1 MDAPVRV
8 VAPAKVNL
16 FLGVGGTRA
25 DGYHDLS
32 TVIHALELADEVTIE
47 PARSLTVRCSPD
59 LCIPAEHNLAW
70 RAATTLGDALGRV
83 PEVSVTIEK
92 RIPHGA
98 GLGGGSSDA
107 AAVIAGLAVLWD
119 VDPLD
124 PRCLRTAGLL
134 GADVPFFLMGGAA
147 LMRGRGD
154 VFDKHLPAMQTPV
167 VLVKPETSVSTA
179 EAYRAFD
186 AQPMVAGEPDAV
198 VGALKAGDHARL
210 GAALYNNMTGASVGL
225 VPEVGE
231 ALELVTG
238 SEGVS
243 GALVAG
249 SGSAVFGLCADEAD
263 AEQIALIAR
272 DRGFWSAITRLSQ
285 AGVEIVE
292 DWSAR

>member
-16 FLGVGGTRA
+16 FLGVGSTRA
-25 DGYHDLS
+25 DGFHDVS
-32 TVIHALELADEVTIE
+32 TVLHALELADELTIE
-47 PARSLTVRCSPD
+47 PARSLTVRCVPD

-70 RAATTLGDALGRV
+70 RAANTLADALGCV
-83 PEVSVTIEK
+83 PAVSISIEK

-154 VFDKHLPAMQTPV
+154 VFDKHLPAMETPV
-167 VLVKPETSVSTA
+167 VLVKPQAAVSTA
-179 EAYRAFD
+179 EAYRSFD
-186 AQPMVAGEPDAV
+186 AQPVVAGEPDAV
-198 VGALKAGDHARL
+198 MAALKADDEVRL
-210 GAALYNNMTGASVGL
+210 GAALYNNMTHASVGL

-231 ALELVTG
+231 ALELVAA

-263 AEQIALIAR
+263 AERIALIAR
-272 DRGFWSAITRLSQ
+272 NRGFWSVATRLSQ
-285 AGVEIVE
+285 SGVEIVE